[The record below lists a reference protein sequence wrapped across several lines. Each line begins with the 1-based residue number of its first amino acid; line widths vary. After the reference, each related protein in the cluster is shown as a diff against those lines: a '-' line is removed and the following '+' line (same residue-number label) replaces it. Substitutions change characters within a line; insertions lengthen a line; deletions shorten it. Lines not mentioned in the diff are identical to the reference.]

1 MNAGHV
7 WDMGFPF
14 AYAGFINLML
24 LRIVKGGHGF
34 VWLGVLFA
42 VLIIPFDINE
52 NLTLLQIT
60 EALENSASVETLLL
74 ELHIAT
80 WLKWGAMGASMA
92 LLSIGF
98 VAFKEYFSAV
108 ISILTALGIA
118 IGWASNSEPRI
129 TEVMSALTLLFFIVF
144 AVKACIQSWTVIRQR

>member
-1 MNAGHV
+1 LSGSSEANRLNRAKMNAGHV

-98 VAFKEYFSAV
+98 VAFKEYF
-108 ISILTALGIA
+108 
-118 IGWASNSEPRI
+118 
-129 TEVMSALTLLFFIVF
+129 
-144 AVKACIQSWTVIRQR
+144 QR